1 MVYLNLRDYL
11 RSEVNTAFGKAFAPS
26 DTRTDKQYQFHAGQL
41 DMAQMILAEV
51 ERHGVYNWN
60 IDGIVDRLRK
70 ASAKSTQ
77 AVVRDQIRLAI
88 KSLNALREPEP
99 ADTEPIDIFIF

>member
-1 MVYLNLRDYL
+1 MIYLTLRQYL
-11 RSEVNTAFGKAFAPS
+11 RSEVRDAFGKAFAPS
-26 DTRTDKQYQFHAGQL
+26 DTRTDKEYQFNAGRL

-88 KSLNALREPEP
+88 RQLDALREP
-99 ADTEPIDIFIF
+99 ADAYTEPIDIFEV